1 MIAQINAL
9 SIFIPR
15 LHDGVTSFG
24 IGVLAHG
31 FLLNSEQTF
40 DLIYTRLQ
48 TRPYIATSP
57 DSTYTHLTTFHLI
70 RLHACYVLEL
80 CSAYYIIASHRIAQ
94 TTLLHTSPAYAP
106 FRGSA
111 PNNIHDQRIACV

>member
-24 IGVLAHG
+24 IGVPAHG
-31 FLLNSEQTF
+31 FFLNSEQTF
-40 DLIYTRLQ
+40 GLIYTRLQ

-57 DSTYTHLTTFHLI
+57 NSTYAHLTTFHSI

-80 CSAYYIIASHRIAQ
+80 RSAYYIIASHRTNDTAAHVSGLCAVSRLS
-94 TTLLHTSPAYAP
+94 T
-106 FRGSA
+106 
-111 PNNIHDQRIACV
+111 